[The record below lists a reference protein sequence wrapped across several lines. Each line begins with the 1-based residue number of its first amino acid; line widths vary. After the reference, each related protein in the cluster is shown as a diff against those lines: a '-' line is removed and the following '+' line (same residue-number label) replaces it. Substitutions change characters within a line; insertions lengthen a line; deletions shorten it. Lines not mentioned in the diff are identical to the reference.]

1 MRKLLTI
8 SLGIIALALL
18 ATGCNKKKPAT
29 EQQPLSPAETTTT
42 ETQPV
47 TE

>member
-1 MRKLLTI
+1 MKKLLTI
-8 SLGIIALALL
+8 SLGIVALALL
-18 ATGCNKKKPAT
+18 ATGCNRQKPET

-47 TE
+47 VE